1 LSQKGLRFGCKTSK
15 GIGKETAKEFG
26 PHGRLRSSRLAVFR
40 QAKIPAMTR
49 SSATVIIF
57 FGMAAAHA
65 GTLSGS
71 VVGIND
77 TPRPYVRVEF
87 HGPQG
92 TTTFTGADGKFSVE
106 LAMGS
111 YVVQIIQGDRAARFN
126 VAVPDKGI
134 VTQSFK
140 LTW

>member
-1 LSQKGLRFGCKTSK
+1 
-15 GIGKETAKEFG
+15 
-26 PHGRLRSSRLAVFR
+26 
-40 QAKIPAMTR
+40 M
-49 SSATVIIF
+49 IIF

-65 GTLSGS
+65 GTLSG
-71 VVGIND
+71 
-77 TPRPYVRVEF
+77 
-87 HGPQG
+87 
-92 TTTFTGADGKFSVE
+92 SVE

>member
-1 LSQKGLRFGCKTSK
+1 MTWPPV
-15 GIGKETAKEFG
+15 I
-26 PHGRLRSSRLAVFR
+26 HRSAAAL
-40 QAKIPAMTR
+40 
-49 SSATVIIF
+49 IF

-65 GTLSGS
+65 GTLIGS

-92 TTTFTGADGKFSVE
+92 TTTFSGADGKFSVE

-111 YVVQIIQGDRAARFN
+111 YVVQVIQGDQAAQFN
-126 VAVPDKGI
+126 VVVPDKGT

>member
-1 LSQKGLRFGCKTSK
+1 MS
-15 GIGKETAKEFG
+15 
-26 PHGRLRSSRLAVFR
+26 HRSAAAVL
-40 QAKIPAMTR
+40 
-49 SSATVIIF
+49 F

-92 TTTFTGADGKFSVE
+92 ATTFSGADGKFSVE

-111 YVVQIIQGDRAARFN
+111 YVVQIIQGDQAAQFN
-126 VAVPDKGI
+126 VVVPDKGVI
-134 VTQSFK
+134 TQSFK

>member
-1 LSQKGLRFGCKTSK
+1 
-15 GIGKETAKEFG
+15 
-26 PHGRLRSSRLAVFR
+26 
-40 QAKIPAMTR
+40 
-49 SSATVIIF
+49 
-57 FGMAAAHA
+57 
-65 GTLSGS
+65 
-71 VVGIND
+71 
-77 TPRPYVRVEF
+77 
-87 HGPQG
+87 
-92 TTTFTGADGKFSVE
+92 VE